1 MSIIRAPR
9 PESNFYILDK
19 KISEDRRLSWAARG
33 ILIFL
38 LGKPDNWKVSIQA
51 LINETSE
58 SGRPMME
65 TALYAVIH
73 ELLGV
78 GYLQRK
84 KHGSGHI
91 DYFVHE
97 IPVPPEPKQQEP
109 NPGNPNQD
117 NPNLGNPNLG
127 FEGLTSTEVKTS
139 TDKKQTTEKNKTR
152 KTPIASDFCI
162 SENVKKWA
170 EEKGHQ
176 NLDVHLE
183 NFVSACKA
191 NGYTYLDWD
200 AAFMRAIR
208 DDWAKLKYQG
218 RGKPVAQKQSRHSGF
233 DKIDYT
239 EGVGADG
246 RIN

>member
-9 PESNFYILDK
+9 PESNFYVLDK

-97 IPVPPEPKQQEP
+97 IPVPPEPKPE
-109 NPGNPNQD
+109 NPNLD
-117 NPNLGNPNLG
+117 NPNLENPNLD
-127 FEGLTSTEVKTS
+127 FKGLTSTEVKTR
-139 TDKKQTTEKNKTR
+139 TDTETSTEKNKPASR
-152 KTPIASDFCI
+152 KTPIAADFGI
-162 SENVKKWA
+162 SERVKKWA

-176 NLDVHLE
+176 NLDIHLE
-183 NFVSACKA
+183 NFIGACKA
-191 NGYTYLDWD
+191 NGYTYIDWD
-200 AAFMRAIR
+200 DAFMNAIR
-208 DDWAKLKYQG
+208 NDWAKLKYQG
-218 RGKPVAQKQSRHSGF
+218 RARPAAAPKQSRHSGF
-233 DKIDYT
+233 DKVDYS
-239 EGVGADG
+239 EGIENG
-246 RIN
+246 RIA